1 MGTKPVKPKQPA
13 PTKIEQG
20 TTVGDL
26 LKGAPKANSAPA
38 KVVTEADVIAFLEM
52 QQKGSDL
59 LKKARNV
66 VWRKIAAKEAK
77 PELVDVYRKSVEL
90 HGWAEAKLA
99 WSVVRK
105 ENAPKTEAK
114 EEELAE

>member
-1 MGTKPVKPKQPA
+1 MGTKPAKPKQPA

-20 TTVGDL
+20 ATVGDL
-26 LKGAPKANSAPA
+26 LKGAAKVNSAPA
-38 KVVTEADVIAFLEM
+38 KAVTEEDVIAFLEM

-77 PELVDVYRKSVEL
+77 PELVEVFRQAVQL
-90 HGWAEAKLA
+90 HGFADCKLA
-99 WSVVRK
+99 WNVIRK
-105 ENAPKTEAK
+105 ENAKTEAK
-114 EEELAE
+114 EEESAE